1 VRPVAPAP
9 DLVHRLQ
16 LQNALKQT
24 SAAAGALCGVVVV
37 VVAIQTWVM
46 VGATGARRR
55 PDGEPDITS
64 VA

>member
-9 DLVHRLQ
+9 DLIHRLQ

-46 VGATGARRR
+46 TATGARRR